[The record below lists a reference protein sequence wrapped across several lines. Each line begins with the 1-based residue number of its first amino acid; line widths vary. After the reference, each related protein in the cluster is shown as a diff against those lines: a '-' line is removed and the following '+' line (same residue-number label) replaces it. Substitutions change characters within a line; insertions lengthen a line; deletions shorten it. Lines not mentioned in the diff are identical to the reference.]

1 MTYISDQAIQWKLIA
16 GALDILIPI
25 LVLVVWKVKKKG
37 SILPALAGAGIFVVF
52 AMVLEGIPKAIFF
65 GGTTA
70 LSRYVWEHPAVYT
83 LIGCLQAG
91 IFEEVGR
98 FAAFRFLLKK
108 YEKREDAITYGIG
121 HGGIESILVLG
132 FGAIS
137 SVGMAS
143 MVNSGTLD
151 QVLAGLNEVQAQSV
165 QMQIATLAGYG
176 AGSMALEV
184 LERIF
189 AMTLHIAL
197 SVVVFRAI
205 REKKIDYLFVAIVL
219 HAIFDVP
226 AALCQCGVL
235 GIAVC
240 ELLLLVMGAACGCF
254 AAKMYAA
261 MKE

>member
-16 GALDILIPI
+16 GALDILIPV
-25 LVLVVWKVKKKG
+25 LVLVVWKGKKKG

-52 AMVLEGIPKAIFF
+52 ALVLEGIPKTIFF
-65 GGTTA
+65 GGTTE
-70 LSRYVWEHPAVYT
+70 LSRYIWGHPWAYVLT
-83 LIGCLQAG
+83 GCLQAG

-98 FAAFRFLLKK
+98 YVAFRFLLKK

-121 HGGIESILVLG
+121 HGGIESILLLG

-137 SVGMAS
+137 SVAMAAT
-143 MVNSGTLD
+143 VNSGALEQSLT
-151 QVLAGLNEVQAQSV
+151 GLSEVQV
-165 QMQIATLAGYG
+165 QAVEAQIAALAGYG
-176 AGSMALEV
+176 AGSMLLEV
-184 LERIF
+184 AERMI

-197 SVVVFRAI
+197 SVVVFRAVK
-205 REKKIDYLFVAIVL
+205 EKKTAYLFAAIAL
-219 HAIFDVP
+219 HAVFDVP